1 LHPVKFI
8 YMFEGKNKDR
18 IEGLVNLILEA
29 RILKYITRGSYH
41 YLKGPIKENVAEHSF
56 YTVFFAWVLA
66 KKEKANI
73 DKVIKMAI
81 IHDLIEARSGE
92 HNLINRYYSSP
103 SNDLKIIEEISEDH
117 DIKDFDFKN
126 LFNEYFKGET
136 KEAKVT
142 KDADILANMLVEKEC
157 LELGNKK
164 AEKWIEFTL
173 KRLKTDTAKKLG
185 QKLKEIDTDKWWV
198 ELNKTKFL

>member
-1 LHPVKFI
+1 
-8 YMFEGKNKDR
+8 MFKGNKKDH
-18 IEGLVNLILEA
+18 IEGLINLILEA
-29 RILKYITRGSYH
+29 RILKYITRASYS

-56 YTVFFAWVLA
+56 YTIIFAWILG
-66 KKEKANI
+66 KEEKVNI

-103 SNDLKIIEEISEDH
+103 SNDLKIIEEISEDYNIQ
-117 DIKDFDFKN
+117 DFNFKDLFK
-126 LFNEYFKGET
+126 EYFKGET

-157 LELGNKK
+157 IELGNKK
-164 AEKWIEFTL
+164 AEKWLEFTL
-173 KRLKTDTAKKLG
+173 KRFKTDTAKKLG

-198 ELNKTKFL
+198 ELNKKYVPKTKFL